1 MKTTP
6 ILSKV
11 AAPSEKP
18 SSSRLL
24 IGLLLIIAGFNI
36 GVYNTGFGMG
46 FGVFQALA
54 AMGVFFALPRQK
66 MTLLS
71 AGLAAVS
78 IASGLLIGLRDNF
91 FVQGMCLAVSGAS
104 LGALMLIASLPAA
117 PETIWQWISAQ
128 IKYLLFSIFAPFH
141 FLQNMSDRQD
151 TIKEKSGWLNPY
163 QIIKTAILS
172 MIVFGVFSALLMA
185 ADPIFKQIIESVMKQ
200 AVGRIIWSLFI
211 AAVFASLLAI
221 SLPKQEEKYPQLR
234 FLSIADVVVPIV
246 VLVALF
252 GGFLFIQG
260 KYLFASHEVFQ
271 QFNITYSEYVR
282 KGFTELLTAA
292 GFATLL
298 SYLLILKKRATGKVY
313 LTWLNV
319 ILLIELAL
327 LLASAWKRDL
337 MYIDVYGLT
346 RMRII
351 GEVFLFWLGG
361 NLALL
366 FFLAT
371 WKRMEEKYV
380 LAGAALCS
388 LAALGYFTLVNMD
401 MRIVSVAPKR
411 ENVKDLF
418 YLANLSADAAP
429 AWEELVVSA
438 EGLFEG
444 IKDKKQLDDTDKS
457 RLANAKLAMLSL
469 VAQRERLDKKF
480 GGWERVKKTYRDDNT
495 LKMFEDPSNISMRQP
510 DPDHKIIDAY
520 LSEQRVWQAH
530 TLSEKRAYQ
539 LMDAKR
545 DTYFHRVDV
554 LLWSIK
560 MYQKNNRINLYEQER
575 WILYDFKYPFV
586 DLKITYRP
594 RYDEYHVPTPTPTPS
609 GVRFR

>member
-1 MKTTP
+1 MKTA
-6 ILSKV
+6 IALSKV
-11 AAPSEKP
+11 VIPSGKP

-36 GVYNTGFGMG
+36 GVYKTGFGVG
-46 FGVFQALA
+46 FGLFQVMA
-54 AMGVFFALPRQK
+54 AIGVFFTLPRQK
-66 MTLLS
+66 MTPLS
-71 AGLAAVS
+71 ACLAIVS
-78 IASGLLIGLRDNF
+78 IVSGLLIGLRDNF
-91 FVQGMCLAVSGAS
+91 FVQGMSLAASGAS
-104 LGALMLIASLPAA
+104 LGALMLITSLPAA
-117 PETIWQWISAQ
+117 PETIWQWITAQ
-128 IKYLLFSIFAPFH
+128 SKYAFSSIFAPFH
-141 FLQNMSDRQD
+141 FLQNMNERSDAP
-151 TIKEKSGWLNPY
+151 KEKSSWLNPY
-163 QIIKTAILS
+163 QIIKTAVLS

-185 ADPIFKQIIESVMKQ
+185 ADPIFNQMIESIMKQ
-200 AVGRIIWSLFI
+200 AVGRIVWSLFI

-221 SLPKQEEKYPQLR
+221 TLPKQVEKYPQLR
-234 FLSIADVVVPIV
+234 FLSIADVMVPIII
-246 VLVALF
+246 LVALF

-292 GFATLL
+292 GIATLL
-298 SYLLILKKRATGKVY
+298 SYLLILKKRVTGKAY
-313 LTWLNV
+313 LTGLNV

-351 GEVFLFWLGG
+351 GEVFLFWLCS

-366 FFLAT
+366 FLLAT

-380 LAGAALCS
+380 LVGAALCS

-418 YLANLSADAAP
+418 YIANLSADAAP

-438 EGLFEG
+438 EKLFAG

-457 RLANAKLAMLSL
+457 RLANTKLAMLSL

-480 GGWERVKKTYRDDNT
+480 GEWERVKKTYRDDNA
-495 LKMFEDPSNISMRQP
+495 LKMFEDPSDISMRQP
-510 DPDHKIIDAY
+510 DPEHKIIDAY
-520 LSEQRVWQAH
+520 FSEQRVWQAQ
-530 TLSEKRAYQ
+530 TVSEKRAYL
-539 LMDAKR
+539 LMDTKR
-545 DTYFHRVDV
+545 DTFFHRVDV

-560 MYQKNNRINLYEQER
+560 MYQKDNRLNLYEQER

-594 RYDEYHVPTPTPTPS
+594 RYDEYHVLTPTPTPS